1 MKAAKAAAPSEHV
14 SGKCFQTDS
23 LVIPQTLL
31 GEMTLQRKYRAS
43 MLVVPPGSTTHMAGL
58 VLWSLVFSC
67 LTGIFRALLSYIYI
81 WKIYT
86 YIKSFFLPEMHS
98 ACSMTLQNRLF
109 LPLVVTAEG
118 VQPLSLPHLAELW
131 RCLPGL

>member
-1 MKAAKAAAPSEHV
+1 
-14 SGKCFQTDS
+14 
-23 LVIPQTLL
+23 
-31 GEMTLQRKYRAS
+31 
-43 MLVVPPGSTTHMAGL
+43 MAGL

-67 LTGIFRALLSYIYI
+67 LTGIFRALPSYIYI
-81 WKIYT
+81 YMENIYVYKIIFSSRNALSLFHDSPKQT
-86 YIKSFFLPEMHS
+86 
-98 ACSMTLQNRLF
+98 F